1 MRDVT
6 VRGDEIR
13 LGQLLK
19 LAGLAE
25 SGGDAKA
32 LLAAGEV
39 AVNGE
44 PESRRGRQLADGDVV
59 SALGEDVRVSAA
71 SG

>member
-1 MRDVT
+1 MRDVE

-19 LAGLAE
+19 LAGIAD

-44 PESRRGRQLADGDVV
+44 PEARRGRRLAPGDVV
-59 SALGEDVRVSAA
+59 SAGGEEVRVV
-71 SG
+71 

>member
-19 LAGLAE
+19 LAGIAE

-44 PESRRGRQLADGDVV
+44 AERRRGRQLAPGDVV
-59 SALGEDVRVSAA
+59 SAGGDDVRVVGA
-71 SG
+71 

>member
-6 VRGDEIR
+6 VRGQEIR

-25 SGGDAKA
+25 SGGDAKS
-32 LLAAGEV
+32 LLAAGMV
-39 AVNGE
+39 QVNGE
-44 PESRRGRQLADGDVV
+44 AESRRGRQLAPGDVV
-59 SALGEDVRVSAA
+59 SAGGDDVRVVA
-71 SG
+71 GG